1 MKSTCR
7 PCILLLATLAL
18 AGCASGSS
26 SYKRTVIDRALSSVT
41 PAAQPSEVVAREIA
55 FAQAARER
63 GQYTAALDFA
73 TGDAMLHGRN
83 GPVLARPVFS
93 QLDNPESAA
102 QWSPRTVMTSCDGR
116 LAVSR
121 GRFQDTDGQIGT
133 FVTVWQR
140 DSLDDEYEWSYDV
153 AGLDDPQPVAA
164 EAEESTIVVTAYD
177 DIQGLVADCPR
188 GGAAAPPP
196 PALSPAGNASRG
208 VSLSRDGTLRW
219 LWEHR
224 EDGTK
229 YVRADYYTSGAWQ
242 TVIEEALASPP
253 Q

>member
-1 MKSTCR
+1 MTFRKCT
-7 PCILLLATLAL
+7 ILLAALAL
-18 AGCASGSS
+18 AACASGSGS
-26 SYKRTVIDRALSSVT
+26 RARTVIDRALASV
-41 PAAQPSEVVAREIA
+41 PPSAQPSEVVAREIA
-55 FAQAARER
+55 FGQAARER

-93 QLDNPESAA
+93 QLDNPETAA
-102 QWSPRTVMTSCDGR
+102 KWSPRTVMMSCDGR

-121 GRFQDTDGQIGT
+121 GRFLDADGMIGT
-133 FVTVWQR
+133 YVTVWQR

-153 AGLDDPQPVAA
+153 AGLDDPQPVAE
-164 EAEESTIVVTAYD
+164 EAEESLIVVTASD

-188 GGAAAPPP
+188 SGDTPAPP
-196 PALSPAGNASRG
+196 PALAPAADASRG
-208 VSLSRDGTLRW
+208 VTLSRDGTLRW

-229 YVRADYYTSGAWQ
+229 YVRADYYTSGAWEM
-242 TVIEEALASPP
+242 VIEEELASPP
-253 Q
+253 E